1 MKIEHNISERQITS
15 LNEKSKVKFK
25 RVIEA
30 NIIEREMEHNSKK
43 RTLKGQAIKSIGRM
57 PWHQEPKK
65 DVTSC
70 DKLRRGANIQRP
82 ADFRMGEPNRS
93 ETCYH

>member
-1 MKIEHNISERQITS
+1 MKIEHIISERQITS

-43 RTLKGQAIKSIGRM
+43 
-57 PWHQEPKK
+57 
-65 DVTSC
+65 DV
-70 DKLRRGANIQRP
+70 K
-82 ADFRMGEPNRS
+82 RS
-93 ETCYH
+93 S